1 MPTGSKLYLSW
12 WDFCG
17 YLSDFEDFVYD
28 GVFHKMDYHMWR
40 KLKRSRDNET
50 QVIIEKYSDSFIVII
65 GHEDEC
71 HYFCHGDESFGD
83 FLFENLIDVKEYD
96 HNWDKYNM
104 PLSNSLNVPIAEAKV
119 QCTTMESVKNIAID
133 CGEALKA
140 SAEATK
146 DKLLDCLAG
155 TGIGVVAFNTD
166 PGPSISCVID
176 TKVDKAE
183 FDSKLK
189 ALSDKI
195 QAVVDKYNNT
205 NNKENNIMNFNFDF
219 GPVNPALVRM
229 SMYGLA
235 VKNKSGT
242 WVSYNSNSDE
252 IMDVDVL
259 NFDGAK
265 FLYRMPVAIKDITI
279 GDVVIHNSAPM
290 FVVSVPKDG
299 KTLTVVD
306 TINGERKDIMLP
318 RSPFGF
324 NFATKVVNFLG
335 NMMTGANADNPF
347 GNMWMLMAMSGEDKD
362 MNNILPFLMMN
373 NATVGMDNNML
384 MFMALSNTKDG
395 SKDMLPWLLMSQTM
409 NAAPVHECK
418 CGGNCS
424 HAHSNE

>member
-1 MPTGSKLYLSW
+1 MAELKFRHHITADQFGEI
-12 WDFCG
+12 
-17 YLSDFEDFVYD
+17 LSDFTFMVGDEFNEYEKLNYQIWRTLNRMRGALLIKWSYPSALRTAEIDICETEGVAPQAVHLLANDSSFGEFLYD
-28 GVFHKMDYHMWR
+28 RLLTH
-40 KLKRSRDNET
+40 
-50 QVIIEKYSDSFIVII
+50 IENW
-65 GHEDEC
+65 C
-71 HYFCHGDESFGD
+71 HY
-83 FLFENLIDVKEYD
+83 
-96 HNWDKYNM
+96 
-104 PLSNSLNVPIAEAKV
+104 NSLEEPVMVLNPDNATV
-119 QCTTMESVKNIAID
+119 SVADSTNSWNSIED
-133 CGEALKA
+133 TWMDQL
-140 SAEATK
+140 ATK
-146 DKLLDCLAG
+146 AEIYDLEQTNVAVAKLCESATLA
-155 TGIGVVAFNTD
+155 T
-166 PGPSISCVID
+166 PM
-176 TKVDKAE
+176 
-183 FDSKLK
+183 
-189 ALSDKI
+189 
-195 QAVVDKYNNT
+195 NNNHI

-235 VKNKSGT
+235 VKNKAGT

-252 IMDVDVL
+252 IVDVDVL

-265 FLYRMPVAIKDITI
+265 FLYRMHVAIKDIAV

-290 FVVSVPKDG
+290 FVVFVPQDG

-347 GNMWMLMAMSGEDKD
+347 GNMWMLMAMSGESEGRD
-362 MNNILPFLMMN
+362 MNDILPFLMMN

-395 SKDMLPWLLMSQTM
+395 NRDMLPWMLMSQAM

-424 HAHSNE
+424 HAPNKE

>member
-1 MPTGSKLYLSW
+1 MAELRFRHNITADQLGEILNDFSFAVSELNKYEKLNYQTWRTLNRMRGALLIKWSYPSALRTAEI
-12 WDFCG
+12 DIYETEG
-17 YLSDFEDFVYD
+17 VAPQTVHLLAND
-28 GVFHKMDYHMWR
+28 G
-40 KLKRSRDNET
+40 
-50 QVIIEKYSDSFIVII
+50 
-65 GHEDEC
+65 
-71 HYFCHGDESFGD
+71 SFGE
-83 FLFENLIDVKEYD
+83 FLY
-96 HNWDKYNM
+96 
-104 PLSNSLNVPIAEAKV
+104 
-119 QCTTMESVKNIAID
+119 
-133 CGEALKA
+133 
-140 SAEATK
+140 
-146 DKLLDCLAG
+146 DKLLTHIEKWCQQPTMGLSSNATTEKLREPAALA
-155 TGIGVVAFNTD
+155 VPMNT
-166 PGPSISCVID
+166 
-176 TKVDKAE
+176 
-183 FDSKLK
+183 
-189 ALSDKI
+189 
-195 QAVVDKYNNT
+195 NHT
-205 NNKENNIMNFNFDF
+205 NNKENNVMSFNFDF

-259 NFDGAK
+259 NFDGTK
-265 FLYRMPVAIKDITI
+265 FLYRMPVAIKDIAV

-290 FVVSVPKDG
+290 FVISVPKDG

-362 MNNILPFLMMN
+362 MSDILPFLMMN

-395 SKDMLPWLLMSQTM
+395 NKDMLPWLLMSQTM
-409 NAAPVHECK
+409 NAAPAHECK

-424 HAHSNE
+424 HAHSKE

>member
-1 MPTGSKLYLSW
+1 MAELRFRHDISADRLGEV
-12 WDFCG
+12 
-17 YLSDFEDFVYD
+17 LSDFSCAVSGFEYEKLNYQCWRTLNRMRGELVIKWSYPSALQTAEIDIYETEGVAPQAVHLLANDGSFGEFLYDRLLTHVENLCQYNTLKEPVVVNATTIATTESISSWNSIEDTWMDKLATKAESYD
-28 GVFHKMDYHMWR
+28 LERVKA
-40 KLKRSRDNET
+40 T
-50 QVIIEKYSDSFIVII
+50 IEKL
-65 GHEDEC
+65 C
-71 HYFCHGDESFGD
+71 ES
-83 FLFENLIDVKEYD
+83 
-96 HNWDKYNM
+96 
-104 PLSNSLNVPIAEAKV
+104 A
-119 QCTTMESVKNIAID
+119 
-133 CGEALKA
+133 ALA
-140 SAEATK
+140 A
-146 DKLLDCLAG
+146 
-155 TGIGVVAFNTD
+155 
-166 PGPSISCVID
+166 PM
-176 TKVDKAE
+176 
-183 FDSKLK
+183 
-189 ALSDKI
+189 
-195 QAVVDKYNNT
+195 NT
-205 NNKENNIMNFNFDF
+205 NNKENNVMNFNFDF

-235 VKNKSGT
+235 VKNKAGT

-252 IMDVDVL
+252 IVDVDVL

-265 FLYRMPVAIKDITI
+265 FLYRMPVAIKDITV

-362 MNNILPFLMMN
+362 MSDILPFLMMN
-373 NATVGMDNNML
+373 NATAGMDNNML

-409 NAAPVHECK
+409 NTAPAHECK
-418 CGGNCS
+418 CGC
-424 HAHSNE
+424 HCNENN